1 MTKQCGCG
9 YWFSYSPMN
18 EVRANVASGCISLF
32 PPSVKFSNWCKST
45 ISLTIVPL
53 KLFLRRL
60 CRVVLRVSVSS
71 SSCAMVLV
79 LVTLCPVS
87 RLLPPTDRDD
97 DWCSPRLHHHTPHT
111 APRCSRGYTGQV
123 TSLLLRSHGSF
134 SASERTPK
142 SLPVYGQFLF
152 LN

>member
-9 YWFSYSPMN
+9 YWFAYSPMN
-18 EVRANVASGCISLF
+18 EVRATVASGCISLC

-45 ISLTIVPL
+45 ISPTIVPL
-53 KLFLRRL
+53 KLVLRRL
-60 CRVVLRVSVSS
+60 CRVVLRVSASS
-71 SSCAMVLV
+71 SSCAMVMV

-87 RLLPPTDRDD
+87 RLLSPTDRDH

-111 APRCSRGYTGQV
+111 APRCSRGDTGQV
-123 TSLLLRSHGSF
+123 TPLLLCSHGSF
-134 SASERTPK
+134 SASEGTHN
-142 SLPVYGQFLF
+142 SLYGQFQF

>member
-18 EVRANVASGCISLF
+18 EVRAKVASGCISLF

-53 KLFLRRL
+53 KLVLRRL
-60 CRVVLRVSVSS
+60 CRVVLRVSASS
-71 SSCAMVLV
+71 SSCAMV

-87 RLLPPTDRDD
+87 RLLSPTDRDD

-111 APRCSRGYTGQV
+111 APRCSRGDTGQV
-123 TSLLLRSHGSF
+123 TPLLLCSHGSF
-134 SASERTPK
+134 SASEGTPN
-142 SLPVYGQFLF
+142 SLYGQFLF